1 MRRERITQDKAQI
14 VWDTI
19 KNGIRLAQ
27 PEKRKLPDIDMSK
40 IFKGRSSMVCR
51 DVLKEVLAII
61 DDTLK

>member
-1 MRRERITQDKAQI
+1 MRRERITQDKAQL

-27 PEKRKLPDIDMSK
+27 PEKRKLPDIDMAE
-40 IFKGRSSMVCR
+40 IYKGRSSMVCR

>member
-1 MRRERITQDKAQI
+1 MRRERITQDKAQV

-27 PEKRKLPDIDMSK
+27 PEKRKLPDIDMSE
-40 IFKGRSSMVCR
+40 IYKGRASMLTS

-61 DDTLK
+61 DETLK